1 MRHPAPTAMYAGPI
15 GPWHLGF
22 ALVGV
27 GAAWFL
33 ASPLFAAS
41 LALGALLE
49 AVNFRT
55 LRRNCE
61 KIFSGMA
68 GTGARSGIAAALGF
82 GLRYSVL
89 LAAVGAA
96 IYAGIHPVGLVIGL
110 SLIVPS
116 TLIAAW
122 ATRPKPDETAG
133 PLDPDDPSWE
143 TWNPWLARENAA
155 EEDDA

>member
-1 MRHPAPTAMYAGPI
+1 MRHAAPAAMYAGPI
-15 GPWHLGF
+15 GSWHLGL

-27 GAAWFL
+27 GAAWLL
-33 ASPLFAAS
+33 ATPLFAAS
-41 LALGALLE
+41 LALGAALE
-49 AVNFRT
+49 AANFRT
-55 LRRNCE
+55 LRRSCE

-68 GTGARSGIAAALGF
+68 GTGARSGIAAILAF
-82 GLRYSVL
+82 GLRYGLL

-96 IYAGIHPVGLVIGL
+96 IHAGIHPVGLVIGL

-122 ATRPKPDETAG
+122 ATRPLPDETAQ

-143 TWNPWLARENAA
+143 TWNPWLARENTA
-155 EEDDA
+155 EEDDS